1 MPNLLETASRR
12 RTPPGTLQMKVL
24 DMLMPLQMMLV
35 ARIKSPTIP
44 FSKLLLPSP
53 IPSGPA
59 PHNNEDL
66 FTRSRPLV
74 AC

>member
-1 MPNLLETASRR
+1 
-12 RTPPGTLQMKVL
+12 
-24 DMLMPLQMMLV
+24 MLI
-35 ARIKSPTIP
+35 ARIKSPIIP

-66 FTRSRPLV
+66 FTRLRLLV
-74 AC
+74 AYVLWRRVQYYVNKALAGNPWIAKKAL